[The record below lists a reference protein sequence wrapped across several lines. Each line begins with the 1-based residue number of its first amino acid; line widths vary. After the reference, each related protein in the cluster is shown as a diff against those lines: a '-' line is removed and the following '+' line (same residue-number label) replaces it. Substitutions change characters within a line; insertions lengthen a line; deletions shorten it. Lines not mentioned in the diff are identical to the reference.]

1 MTLGRNSVPGAAAV
15 SCYKRVRSAVSMSMG
30 MGVKDTSYDEGDV
43 PSYWSYWPLQHFVQH
58 AADGWAVEDNK

>member
-1 MTLGRNSVPGAAAV
+1 
-15 SCYKRVRSAVSMSMG
+15 MSMG